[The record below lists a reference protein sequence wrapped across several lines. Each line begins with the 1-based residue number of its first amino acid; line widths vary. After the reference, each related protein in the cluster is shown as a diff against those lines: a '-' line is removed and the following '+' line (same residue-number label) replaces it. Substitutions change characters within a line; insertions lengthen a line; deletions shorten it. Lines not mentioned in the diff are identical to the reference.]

1 MWLSPKELEEESE
14 KDDCCLTTSHVSK
27 EKNKRRKSLAS
38 SPTMKKTDG
47 LSGKALGSHLTH
59 SGGRRR
65 TLQRPCWH
73 LSGSSAGALLGRV
86 PLNLMSLAHA
96 PPRLP
101 FLQVVSRTGPG
112 RGWKNRPCTVCR
124 DLASV
129 TCSSAG
135 SILAASWESK
145 GSPWWGMGV
154 GVVHGFSETHPA
166 HAWVPRVAFA
176 QGNVSSE

>member
-14 KDDCCLTTSHVSK
+14 KDDCCLTTSRFSK
-27 EKNKRRKSLAS
+27 EKNKKITGFL
-38 SPTMKKTDG
+38 PNHEKTDG
-47 LSGKALGSHLTH
+47 LSGKALGTHLTH
-59 SGGRRR
+59 SGERS

-73 LSGSSAGALLGRV
+73 PSGSSAGALLERV

-96 PPRLP
+96 PRLP
-101 FLQVVSRTGPG
+101 FLKVVSRTGPG
-112 RGWKNRPCTVCR
+112 RGWKTRPCTVCR

-129 TCSSAG
+129 TRSRAG
-135 SILAASWESK
+135 SILAAPWESK